1 MVRWRPWL
9 SPLVAAAAIGG
20 WAFTEAAPSAQT
32 AITPFTI
39 RVPDPVLA
47 DLRQR
52 LARARLPAEIENAG
66 WDHGTST
73 AYLKTLMAYWRDRYD
88 WRSQERRL
96 NQFAQFTTTIDG
108 IPIHFVHQRSP
119 VPGARPLLLL
129 NGWPSSI
136 VEYLRVIGP
145 LTDPQAHGAPAGDAY
160 HVVIPDMPGF
170 GFSGSATTPGMG
182 PERVAGIWAELMA
195 RLGYERYAV
204 HGSDWGFVIGTRLA
218 VRDPAHVSM
227 LHLETCQGAPAA
239 LPRPTGQVPPR
250 LPFAGSGYYELHSTK
265 PQTLAVSL
273 SDSPAGLLSWII
285 EKWHGWSDHGGDVET
300 VYTKDDLLTNVM
312 LYWVTN
318 TGPSSIR
325 MYYEARHPDGRLL
338 PVFTDGLLPPLPQG
352 KVEAPTGCA
361 LFTRQFDNG
370 LSAGP
375 ADMAAAR
382 KAAETRYNVV
392 RFERLPR
399 GGHFAALEQPALW
412 LDEIRAFLRGWD
424 NGSAPAKR

>member
-1 MVRWRPWL
+1 MTRWLRRLP
-9 SPLVAAAAIGG
+9 PLVAASAIGVLVLTG
-20 WAFTEAAPSAQT
+20 LPSAQT
-32 AITPFTI
+32 AVTPFRI
-39 RVPDPVLA
+39 RVPDSVLT

-52 LARARLPAEIENAG
+52 LARARVPAEIENAG
-66 WDHGTST
+66 WDYGTST
-73 AYLKTLMAYWRDRYD
+73 AYLKTLLAYWRDRYD

-108 IPIHFVHQRSP
+108 IPIHFVHQRSK

-129 NGWPSSI
+129 NGWPSSL

-145 LTDPQAHGAPAGDAY
+145 LTDPQAHGAAASDAY

-170 GFSGSATTPGMG
+170 GFSGSATTRGMG

-195 RLGYERYAV
+195 RLGYDRYAV

-227 LHLETCQGAPAA
+227 LHLETCQGAPDAT
-239 LPRPTGQVPPR
+239 PRPTVPAPAR
-250 LPFAGSGYYELHSTK
+250 VPFAGSGYYELHSTK

-273 SDSPAGLLSWII
+273 SDSPVGLLSWIV
-285 EKWHGWSDHGGDVET
+285 EKWHAWSDHAGDVET

-338 PVFTDGLLPPLPQG
+338 PVFTEGLLPPLPAG
-352 KVEAPTGCA
+352 KVSAPTGCA

-375 ADMAAAR
+375 ADLAAAR
-382 KAAETRYNVV
+382 RVAETRYNVV

-399 GGHFAALEQPALW
+399 GGHFAALEQPDLW
-412 LDEIRAFLRGWD
+412 VDELRAFLREWKSGP
-424 NGSAPAKR
+424 APAAR